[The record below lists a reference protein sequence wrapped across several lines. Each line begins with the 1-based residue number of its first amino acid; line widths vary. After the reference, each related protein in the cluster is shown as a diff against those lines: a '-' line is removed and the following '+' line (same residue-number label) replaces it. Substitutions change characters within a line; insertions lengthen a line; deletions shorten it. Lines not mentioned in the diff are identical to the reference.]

1 MNGNGRGLTQV
12 RDALGW
18 KPGAFLM
25 TIRLRLIGLVV
36 ITNLFLILSLVYV
49 NIQSSAIEAIREEQ
63 VVLNDMQRALN
74 AESSGLMDFLIS
86 SFNDS
91 IDEYKK
97 LSDTTTAS
105 FERGRENII
114 LLPELGEAVSTA
126 LESVFRL
133 NDLMIERRIEHGL
146 SADRFWQAA
155 NESFLYVSGVSV
167 FRIVTDDVYRRGD
180 YKKVIEA
187 AADFI
192 TTQAILH
199 DTITSNVDVL
209 GRQIEVINTEI
220 LKLSR
225 RQNTVMNIG
234 IIAAIILSA
243 ILSSLII
250 QVIIK
255 SIKGL
260 QNDIAILATGNLTVR
275 AQDDGRDELSELGKN
290 LNDFTDK
297 LRNTFGTIQSGS
309 QLNTQAR
316 NDLLIALEDSVG
328 SVEEG
333 ERNVESILVL
343 TSSLDQSVKESEASA
358 DLIVNRVESFAE
370 MVQAQVA
377 MVEES
382 TAAITEITASLSNM
396 SKTVGSNR
404 EAAIKLEKASSD
416 GSDKIEETGNTIRR
430 VSSNVNAI
438 QEMADVIKGVADQT
452 NLLAMN
458 AAIEAAH
465 AGDAGRGFGVVADE
479 IRKLAETTAE
489 NSRVISEN
497 LRAIIDDI
505 NNATESSTQTIS
517 SFELIDSEVKGV
529 INRTAEVAASI
540 EELGQGGGQVM
551 AAMNELQDYTTRVK
565 ENTIDISEN
574 IHSVR
579 SSVAVASDISHQVN
593 TGSMEIRT
601 GMSVIRESS
610 GRTRSVADS
619 IKAISLDLDSAVR
632 SFKTG
637 TEEIA
642 DAVDSVPYTD
652 TNIIEHK
659 SITDPDPE
667 TPSISGGEEE
677 YTLSPGTELKPE
689 PEEIPLLDS
698 GELAVLSVD
707 EEDGVTLSEGD
718 WPGKDDLVIVDEEG
732 KPDNS

>member
-1 MNGNGRGLTQV
+1 
-12 RDALGW
+12 
-18 KPGAFLM
+18 M

-63 VVLNDMQRALN
+63 VLLNDMQRALN

-86 SFNDS
+86 SFDNS

-97 LSDTTTAS
+97 LSNTTTAS

-133 NDLMIERRIEHGL
+133 NDLMIERRMEHGL

-167 FRIVTDDVYRRGD
+167 FRIVTDDLYRRGD
-180 YKKVIEA
+180 YEKVIAA

-199 DTITSNVDVL
+199 DTITSNVEVL

-220 LKLSR
+220 RKLSR

-234 IIAAIILSA
+234 IIAAIILSV

-250 QVIIK
+250 RVIIK
-255 SIKGL
+255 RIKSL
-260 QNDIAILATGNLTVR
+260 QNDIEILATGNLTVR

-290 LNDFTDK
+290 LNDFADK
-297 LRNTFGTIQSGS
+297 LRNTFATIQSGS

-343 TSSLDQSVKESEASA
+343 TTSLDQSVKESEASA

-430 VSSNVNAI
+430 VSSHVNAI

-579 SSVAVASDISHQVN
+579 SSVAAASDISHQVN

-601 GMSVIRESS
+601 GMSIIRESS
-610 GRTRSVADS
+610 GRTRNVADS

-632 SFKTG
+632 SFITG
-637 TEEIA
+637 TGKIE
-642 DAVDSVPYTD
+642 DAAESVSYHP
-652 TNIIEHK
+652 
-659 SITDPDPE
+659 DPDPGI
-667 TPSISGGEEE
+667 PFISGGEEE
-677 YTLSPGTELKPE
+677 YTLSPGTELKLE
-689 PEEIPLLDS
+689 PEELPLLDS
-698 GELAVLSVD
+698 GELAVLSVE